1 MAVLG
6 HREVLP
12 RTYEHKLGGQP
23 SASRVFIATVNE
35 PTPSQVV
42 LDAIGIKHSS
52 IHPEHSF
59 LECDGFS
66 VDEIDRH
73 HVQCS
78 YTYSLKQTDIEGG
91 ELPPW
96 LEPDQWAFS
105 TGSSSVALTQYYD
118 VKPAGMDWI
127 GAPGPLMN
135 TAGDVITGL
144 TYSNAEVKMTIS
156 GSRLTLDLLQLE
168 QVTNAINSE
177 EWLVFG
183 KHCVQCVGVSASPDR
198 LVWNNQ
204 ALEYW
209 RINTELVYRSEGF
222 DLYLPNVG
230 WNVIVGGKRRR
241 AWTFVD
247 EDGVRVRVP
256 SPEKVSLNFAGGPL
270 CGEEGDSI
278 PTSYGGYGDSAG
290 ACPPEI
296 YRYQIYHDLNF
307 ADWFSSPPPS
317 VVFGRFQ

>member
-23 SASRVFIATVNE
+23 TGSRTFIATVDE

-42 LDAIGIKHSS
+42 LDAIGITHNS

-78 YTYSLKQTDIEGG
+78 YTYSLKQTEIQGG

-105 TGSSSVALTQYYD
+105 TGSGSAALTEYYD
-118 VKPAGMDWI
+118 VKPAGVDWL
-127 GAPGPLMN
+127 GASGPLMN

-144 TYSNAEVKMTIS
+144 TYSVAEAKITIS
-156 GSRLTLDLLQLE
+156 SSRLTFDLNRVDTL
-168 QVTNAINSE
+168 TNAINE
-177 EWLVFG
+177 EQWLVFG
-183 KHCVQCVGVSASPDR
+183 YHEVQCTGISASPER
-198 LVWNNQ
+198 LVWREQVVN
-204 ALEYW
+204 YW
-209 RINTELVYRSEGF
+209 RINTELNYRRDGY
-222 DLYLPNVG
+222 DLFLPNVG
-230 WNVIVGGKRRR
+230 WNVIVAGKRRR

-270 CGEEGDSI
+270 CGEEGDTI
-278 PTSYGGYGDSAG
+278 PTSYGGMGDSVG

-296 YRYQIYHDLNF
+296 YRFQIYHSLDFNLYF
-307 ADWFSSPPPS
+307 GSPPS
-317 VVFGRFQ
+317 NVTMN